1 MKRLIP
7 LACVPAVVSILITT
21 SPSQGEITGS
31 LHDFSSSSW
40 SGNQICLPCHTPHG
54 ADTSVPDAPLWNH
67 ATSTANFTLYTSTSL
82 DATVSQPTGRS
93 LLCLSCHDGT
103 VARDSFGGN
112 TGTRFISPGS
122 TSHIGTDLR
131 DDHPV
136 SFTFNTAL
144 ATADGGLHDPAT
156 QSTVQRT
163 GRMLLLPRCAQSAEQ
178 CRPALGGQHRQRP
191 LPDLPRQVGGP
202 DGRSLPGH
210 LQRVAGPQ
218 PRTGRWNDWSTD
230 AMSGAS
236 TLCSAK
242 RAAREQAEIQS
253 PYASEKIHARPGHGH
268 PGKTRAPLFQYASQS
283 SHRSAHH
290 QSGKHLSLVRH
301 RHRSARSGRRRCR

>member
-156 QSTVQRT
+156 QST
-163 GRMLLLPRCAQSAEQ
+163 
-178 CRPALGGQHRQRP
+178 ALGGTIASDF
-191 LPDLPRQVGGP
+191 LFN
-202 DGRSLPGH
+202 GRVECSSCH
-210 LQRVAGPQ
+210 DVHNQQNNAGLLWVDN
-218 PRTGRWNDWSTD
+218 TGS
-230 AMSGAS
+230 A
-236 TLCSAK
+236 LCLTCHDK
-242 RAAREQAEIQS
+242 
-253 PYASEKIHARPGHGH
+253 
-268 PGKTRAPLFQYASQS
+268 
-283 SHRSAHH
+283 
-290 QSGKHLSLVRH
+290 
-301 RHRSARSGRRRCR
+301 